1 MINAVLNVILLS
13 ITVYTVVIGFLSF
26 WFMIRMRL
34 VLREHAK
41 GSEILSQMVSSIF
54 NSINEK
60 ERSIVDLMYRMDL
73 LEAAVKRQ
81 KTNFGAE
88 QNVMVR
94 DVKRDVTSSNVT
106 RGQGGVSEAEFRLLS
121 SLKEGSRKV
130 SEITVSMGKSRE
142 HTSRMLGRLV
152 QRGLLERLNTGV
164 GVMYALTDA
173 GKGLVM

>member
-1 MINAVLNVILLS
+1 MINVVINVILLS

-34 VLREHAK
+34 VLREQGE
-41 GSEILSQMVSSIF
+41 GSEILSQMASSIF
-54 NSINEK
+54 DSINEK
-60 ERSIVDLMYRMDL
+60 EMSIVNLMYRMDL
-73 LEAAVKRQ
+73 LEATVKRQ

-94 DVKRDVTSSNVT
+94 DVKPDVTSSNVT
-106 RGQGGVSEAEFRLLS
+106 RSQGGVSEVEFRLLS

-152 QRGLLERLNTGV
+152 RRGLLERLNTGV
-164 GVMYALTDA
+164 GIMYALTDA

>member
-1 MINAVLNVILLS
+1 VINVVFNVILLS

-34 VLREHAK
+34 VLRKHGE

-54 NSINEK
+54 DSINEK
-60 ERSIVDLMYRMDL
+60 ERSIVDLMYRTDL

-81 KTNFGAE
+81 ETNFGAE
-88 QNVMVR
+88 RNVMVR

-106 RGQGGVSEAEFRLLS
+106 RGQGGVSEVEFRLLS

-142 HTSRMLGRLV
+142 HTSRMLGGLV
-152 QRGLLERLNTGV
+152 RRGCLERLNTEA

>member
-1 MINAVLNVILLS
+1 MINVVLNVILLS
-13 ITVYTVVIGFLSF
+13 ITVYTVIIGFLSF
-26 WFMIRMRL
+26 WFMIRMHL
-34 VLREHAK
+34 VLRKHGES
-41 GSEILSQMVSSIF
+41 SEILSQMVSSIF

-73 LEAAVKRQ
+73 LEATVKRQ
-81 KTNFGAE
+81 KTNFRAE
-88 QNVMVR
+88 QDVMIR
-94 DVKRDVTSSNVT
+94 DVKRDVTSPNVT
-106 RGQGGVSEAEFRLLS
+106 RSQGGVSEAEFRVLS

-152 QRGLLERLNTGV
+152 RRGLLQRLNTGV
-164 GVMYALTDA
+164 GIMYALTDA